1 MKPAQTTAKRGEP
14 RKPIIVDIHMEAAA
28 VALDAVR
35 VTEARRPRPPRENGA
50 PERVGSDRPTDGFA
64 GAVAVGDQ
72 GNLASMAASVPGVTL
87 VPDASGGLPGFSV
100 LGLSPDQNR
109 VTLNGLSFG
118 GGDIPR
124 DALVMTR
131 VASTSFDVSRGGFS
145 GGQLSV
151 SANSGGNFTTRL
163 AHVTFD
169 APSLQA
175 TDVVGRR
182 LGAQYTNAQLS
193 GAAAGP
199 IVLDKL
205 FYNLAFQAGRRT
217 SDLQS
222 LSTSDPFVLQR
233 VGVAQDSVSRLL
245 SVLGSKGIPLSTATV
260 PRDRLIDN
268 VSLLGRFDWNP
279 SPDRVGNLLTSVR
292 HNRSGASFLGAT
304 AVPGHGGDL
313 TTNGADVTATYS
325 SFLFGSYLNDLRVGA
340 RVNSTTSDPYLD
352 LPDVRVLVSSRFSDS
367 TGGNTTLQFGGNPA
381 LPRSV
386 RTSGAELYDVASW
399 FSVDRAHRV
408 RVTLDLRQDA
418 FSQEQYPNRRGT
430 YTFNSIADVD
440 ANAPSSF
447 SRVFVGQ
454 RAAASALTGSLSV
467 GDDWRPGPRSQILY
481 GVRVDANRFG
491 DRPPYNPDVD
501 ARFHLRTD
509 FVPRVID
516 ISPRIGFFRAFGT
529 NGTTG
534 IPGFGAPFGNVR
546 GGIGLFRNDIAPTLV
561 APALLA
567 SGLANG
573 VRQIGCIG
581 SAVPIPDWNAFM
593 RDPNSIPVSVR
604 RRGIDAVRH
613 DAAECLADRQS
624 VFRAAELADRTSRST
639 RS

>member
-1 MKPAQTTAKRGEP
+1 MAVQEGTGNYVVRVTAIGMKPAQATAKRGEP
-14 RKPIIVDIHMEAAA
+14 RKPIIVDIHMEAA
-28 VALDAVR
+28 VVSLDAVR
-35 VTEARRPRPPRENGA
+35 VTEARRPRPPRDNGA

-72 GNLASMAASVPGVTL
+72 GNLAAMASSVPGVTL
-87 VPDASGGLPGFSV
+87 IPDASGGLPGFSV

-145 GGQLSV
+145 GGQFSV
-151 SANSGGNFTTRL
+151 SANSGGNFSTRL

-245 SVLGSKGIPLSTATV
+245 SVLGNKGIPLVDRHRASRPSHGQRLAPRPIRLVCTPLNASATCS
-260 PRDRLIDN
+260 RRYA
-268 VSLLGRFDWNP
+268 
-279 SPDRVGNLLTSVR
+279 TTE
-292 HNRSGASFLGAT
+292 SGASFLGAT

-340 RVNSTTSDPYLD
+340 RVSSTTSDPYLE
-352 LPDVRVLVSSRFSDS
+352 LPDVRVLVSSRFADS

-381 LPRSV
+381 LPRSA
-386 RTSGAELYDVASW
+386 RTSGVELYDVASW
-399 FSVDRAHRV
+399 FIGRPRSPGTRHARPP
-408 RVTLDLRQDA
+408 RTTPSRR
-418 FSQEQYPNRRGT
+418 SSIPNRRGT

-440 ANAPSSF
+440 AN
-447 SRVFVGQ
+447 
-454 RAAASALTGSLSV
+454 
-467 GDDWRPGPRSQILY
+467 
-481 GVRVDANRFG
+481 
-491 DRPPYNPDVD
+491 
-501 ARFHLRTD
+501 
-509 FVPRVID
+509 
-516 ISPRIGFFRAFGT
+516 
-529 NGTTG
+529 
-534 IPGFGAPFGNVR
+534 
-546 GGIGLFRNDIAPTLV
+546 
-561 APALLA
+561 
-567 SGLANG
+567 
-573 VRQIGCIG
+573 
-581 SAVPIPDWNAFM
+581 SAV
-593 RDPNSIPVSVR
+593 
-604 RRGIDAVRH
+604 
-613 DAAECLADRQS
+613 
-624 VFRAAELADRTSRST
+624 EL
-639 RS
+639 